1 MRTRT
6 ILIGALLLTPAGLA
20 QAQDQQQQTTT
31 AAQTTAAQTT
41 ATPAS
46 PSIPK
51 YGQLDF
57 GYRGDSISGDEA
69 RYNRFR
75 DFRDGAFIDRLR
87 LERVTETRLFRAEAN
102 NVGYRD
108 QRYYAEFQAIG
119 KLKANAE
126 WNQIPLFISNSTAS
140 LYTHTGNGVLAIDN
154 AIQQAL
160 QNATLLGTAA
170 RDLAISNALTTQ
182 ARQFD
187 MRSRRDVGAF
197 DLVYTLNRD
206 VDLKLNVKNTHRTG
220 FNLMSFGFGTSPG
233 LNPSVEMGVPLD
245 NRTTDIKSQI
255 EFANTRGL
263 LSVGY
268 NGSWFDNGIPTVR
281 FDNPLRATDIINGPS
296 VGQAVMWPT
305 NSSFSV
311 NVNGTYKLPAR
322 TRASAAISVGRW
334 SQDETIA
341 PPSVNTALVS
351 PPLERATAETR
362 ADIVSMVYSL
372 NSRPVKNVWLN
383 AKYRYYDYANKTPH
397 FVAGQAAIG
406 DWAVTTQIHET
417 EPSSFKRH
425 MLDLDAS
432 FTPFEY
438 VAFGL
443 GYGREDADR
452 TFRIFEKTAEDT
464 FRVTMDSTGNDYV
477 TLRAKYESSSRNGSG
492 FEAHLLEEVG
502 EHQETRHFDIA
513 NRDRYRVTTVLTV
526 TPVPFLNLN
535 AAVGTGKDDY
545 NETGFGLRDSNNRN
559 WSAGFDV
566 LPIDTVNFGFNYGY
580 EKLTANQYSR
590 AAVPEGTASGPQ
602 EFFDRRRD
610 WTLDQDD
617 NVKTIAASLD
627 LMKALP
633 KTDIRLSY
641 DLSDGKATYVY
652 GIQPDAPTVT
662 VPGVESAIA
671 MPVPLAPVK
680 NRLTIGRFDVQ
691 HFVRPNVALGVV
703 YRYEDYKVQDF
714 ALGNATIDRLDP
726 VNRSTGVFASTIYS
740 GYLYRPY
747 TAHTGWLKVTYLW

>member
-6 ILIGALLLTPAGLA
+6 ILIGALLLAPAGLA
-20 QAQDQQQQTTT
+20 QAQDQQQQTT
-31 AAQTTAAQTT
+31 AAAQTT

-46 PSIPK
+46 SFIPK
-51 YGQLDF
+51 YGQVDF

-75 DFRDGAFIDRLR
+75 DLRNGAFIGRLR
-87 LERVTETRLFRAEAN
+87 LERETETRLFRAEAN

-140 LYTHTGNGVLAIDN
+140 LYTHSGNGVLAIDN
-154 AIQQAL
+154 AVQQAI
-160 QNATLLGTAA
+160 QDATLLGNAP
-170 RDLAISNALTTQ
+170 RDLAISNALRTQ
-182 ARQFD
+182 AKQFD

-197 DLVYTLNRD
+197 NLVYSLNRD
-206 VDLKLNVKNTHRTG
+206 VDFKFNVKNTHRTG

-233 LNPSVEMGVPLD
+233 LNPALEMGVPMD
-245 NRTTDIKSQI
+245 DRTTDIKGQI

-263 LSVGY
+263 LSLGY

-281 FDNPLRATDIINGPS
+281 FDNPLRATDIISGAS

-311 NVNGTYKLPAR
+311 NVNGSYKLPAR
-322 TRASAAISVGRW
+322 TRAGAAISVGRW
-334 SQDETIA
+334 SQDETLV

-351 PPLERATAETR
+351 PPLQRATAETR

-383 AKYRYYDYANKTPH
+383 AKYRYYDYANKTPR
-397 FVAGQAAIG
+397 FGALQAAIG
-406 DWAVTTQIHET
+406 DWAVTTQNHET

-425 MLDLDAS
+425 TLDLDAS
-432 FTPFEY
+432 FTPLDY

-477 TLRAKYESSSRNGSG
+477 TLRAKYESSSRSGSG
-492 FEAHLLEEVG
+492 FEPQLLEEVG
-502 EHQETRHFDIA
+502 EQPLTRHFDIA

-545 NETGFGLRDSNNRN
+545 TDSGFGLRDSKTRN

-566 LPIDTVNFGFNYGY
+566 LPVDTVNFGFNYGY
-580 EKLTANQYSR
+580 EKFTAFQYSR
-590 AAVPEGTASGPQ
+590 TANPLPDPT
-602 EFFDRRRD
+602 FTNPARD
-610 WTLDQDD
+610 WWIDSDD
-617 NVKTIAASLD
+617 VVKTVTANLD
-627 LMKALP
+627 LLKALP
-633 KTDIRLSY
+633 KTDILLSY
-641 DLSDGKATYVY
+641 DLSDGKAAYVY
-652 GIQPDAPTVT
+652 GLKPDQTVFT
-662 VPGVESAIA
+662 TTPLQQ
-671 MPVPLAPVK
+671 LAPVK
-680 NRLTIGRFDVQ
+680 NRLTTGRCDVQ

-703 YRYEDYKVQDF
+703 YRYEEYKVQDF
-714 ALGNATIDRLDP
+714 ALGSDTINRLDP
-726 VNRSTGVFASTIYS
+726 VSGATGVFASTIYS

-747 TAHTGWLKVTYLW
+747 TAHTWSLRMTYLW

>member
-6 ILIGALLLTPAGLA
+6 ILIGALLLASAGLA
-20 QAQDQQQQTTT
+20 QAQDQQQQTTA
-31 AAQTTAAQTT
+31 AAQTM

-46 PSIPK
+46 SFVPK
-51 YGQLDF
+51 YGQVDF
-57 GYRGDSISGDEA
+57 GYRGGNISGDEA

-75 DFRDGAFIDRLR
+75 DFRDGPFLDRLR
-87 LERVTETRLFRAEAN
+87 LERETETWLFSAEAD

-108 QRYYAEFQAIG
+108 QRFLGEFESIG
-119 KLKANAE
+119 KLKARFE
-126 WNQIPLFISNSTAS
+126 WNQIPLFISNDTAS

-154 AIQQAL
+154 AIQQTL
-160 QNATLLGTAA
+160 QDATLLGTAA
-170 RDLAISNALTTQ
+170 RDLAISNALSTQ
-182 ARQFD
+182 ARRFD
-187 MRSRRDVGAF
+187 MRSRRDVGSLN
-197 DLVYTLNRD
+197 LVYTVNRD
-206 VDLKLNVKNTHRTG
+206 VDVKLNVRSAHRTG

-245 NRTTDIKSQI
+245 DRTTDIKGQI
-255 EFANTRGL
+255 ELANTRGL

-268 NGSWFDNGIPTVR
+268 NGSRFDNEIPTVR
-281 FDNPLRATDIINGPS
+281 FDNPLRATDMVGGPS

-311 NVNGTYKLPAR
+311 NVNGSYKLPAR

-334 SQDETIA
+334 SEDEKIA

-351 PPLERATAETR
+351 PPLQRATAETR

-372 NSRPVKNVWLN
+372 NSRPVTNVWLN

-406 DWAVTTQIHET
+406 DWAITTQIHET

-425 MLDLDAS
+425 TLDLDAS

-477 TLRAKYESSSRNGSG
+477 TLRAKYESSSKKGSG

-502 EHQETRHFDIA
+502 EQPLTRHFDIA

-545 NETGFGLRDSNNRN
+545 NESGFGLRDSTTRS

-580 EKLTANQYSR
+580 EKFTAFQYSR
-590 AAVPEGTASGPQ
+590 TANPAPDVTFSDP
-602 EFFDRRRD
+602 RRD
-610 WTLDQDD
+610 WWIDSDD
-617 NVKTIAASLD
+617 VVKTVAASLD
-627 LMKALP
+627 LLKALP

-641 DLSDGKATYVY
+641 DLSDGKAAYVY
-652 GIQPDAPTVT
+652 GLKAEQTVFT
-662 VPGVESAIA
+662 LT
-671 MPVPLAPVK
+671 PLRQLTPVK
-680 NRLTIGRFDVQ
+680 NRLTTGRLDVE
-691 HFVRPNVALGVV
+691 HFVRPNVALGVA
-703 YRYEDYKVQDF
+703 YHYEEYKVQDF
-714 ALGNATIDRLDP
+714 ALGGDVTLDRLDP
-726 VNRSTGVFASTIYS
+726 VSAATGVFASTIYS